1 MEISALLPVIS
12 HPNVPAFFTLRGSTE
27 QSVAL
32 HTSGLALEVGY
43 FQAKFSQ
50 GPVPL
55 HPV

>member
-12 HPNVPAFFTLRGSTE
+12 HPNVPAFFALRGSTE
-27 QSVAL
+27 QSIAL

-43 FQAKFSQ
+43 FQAKFFH

-55 HPV
+55 YPV